1 MLGKESS
8 PENGGHGTDFP
19 GQWSW
24 PHAAWSIW
32 VWVVLCETGSRFD
45 NSCGLSPVWDIL

>member
-1 MLGKESS
+1 MEMCQGESGCMLGKESS

-24 PHAAWSIW
+24 PQVAGVHKVFGQQSQ
-32 VWVVLCETGSRFD
+32 T
-45 NSCGLSPVWDIL
+45 